1 MTDFQSLK
9 YNVDLVMVID
19 VTGSMG
25 HIIQEVRSAAI
36 NFHEQLSKRMSDKG
50 KRIAR
55 LRVRVVAF
63 RDMFADQEC
72 FIESRFF
79 ELPQEHAEFSTFVAS
94 LKAKGGGGDGP
105 ESALEA
111 LSLAMHSDWTK
122 EGDKRRHVIVLWSDA
137 RPHPLEKGV
146 GNVPAPLAN
155 RVCSSFGSLT
165 DEWELG
171 QECGMERSTRRLVLY
186 APETSGWN
194 EIVESWSQTINF
206 PSKAGKGLREFEMNT
221 ILDALANSI

>member
-1 MTDFQSLK
+1 
-9 YNVDLVMVID
+9 MVID

-25 HIIQEVRSAAI
+25 HIIRQVKSAAL
-36 NFHEQLSKRMSDKG
+36 NFHEQLSLRMADKG
-50 KRIAR
+50 KHVAK
-55 LRVRVVAF
+55 LRVRTVAF

-79 ELPQEHAEFSTFVAS
+79 ELPQEHTEFADFVGS

-105 ESALEA
+105 ESGLEG

-122 EGDKRRHVIVLWSDA
+122 DGDKRRHVIILWSDA
-137 RPHPLEKGV
+137 RPHPLEKGS
-146 GNVPAPLAN
+146 GNVPATLN
-155 RVCSSFGSLT
+155 GRVCQSFGDLT
-165 DEWELG
+165 DEWETG
-171 QECGMERSTRRLVLY
+171 QKCGMERSTRRFVLY
-186 APETSGWN
+186 APEVRGWN
-194 EIVESWSQTINF
+194 ELVESWSQTIHF

>member
-1 MTDFQSLK
+1 VTDLQSLK
-9 YNVDLVMVID
+9 YHVDLVMVID
-19 VTGSMG
+19 ITGSMG
-25 HIIQEVRSAAI
+25 HIIREVRSAAI
-36 NFHEQLSKRMSDKG
+36 SFHDQLSTRMSAKG
-50 KRIAR
+50 KRVAK

-79 ELPQEHAEFSTFVAS
+79 SFPQEHAEFSTFVAS

-111 LSLAMHSDWTK
+111 LSLAMHSEWTK

-137 RPHPLEKGV
+137 RPHPLDKGGV
-146 GNVPAPLAN
+146 NVPSSLAG
-155 RVCSSFGSLT
+155 RIHSSFGSLT

-171 QECGMERSTRRLVLY
+171 QKCGMERSARRLVLY
-186 APETSGWN
+186 VPEVSGWN
-194 EIVESWSQTINF
+194 ELVESWSQTIHF
-206 PSKAGKGLREFEMNT
+206 PSRAGKGLQEFEMNT